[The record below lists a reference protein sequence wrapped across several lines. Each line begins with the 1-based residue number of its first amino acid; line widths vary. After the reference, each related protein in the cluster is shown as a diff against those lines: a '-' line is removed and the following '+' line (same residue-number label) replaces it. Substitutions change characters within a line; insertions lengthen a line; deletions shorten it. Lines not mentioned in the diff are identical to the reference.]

1 MALRTCLVCAR
12 EKFKKDGEDSWFLS
26 DLSIVEVL
34 TMDSERDQRGRN
46 MLVLSDLLQRSE
58 GGVNA
63 WIFFKCLRALER
75 HTMPKFALANNL
87 WIGGIPS
94 VLLALTI
101 PEQLLI
107 AQHYPRCYIFKLFP
121 CEYDS
126 HILLDQLYSA
136 MAGNASLFEMNT
148 QEVVEMVIGQCM
160 PSPVMTLASVIA
172 ITFVGSAKLLVDWLK
187 KMFRVR
193 QNIIYDA
200 LKWLHNNNSIYGD
213 IVINPIQVNDFPE
226 DDIPD
231 ELLVVI
237 QPENDDNIATRECE
251 SYLVNEE
258 EAVTIMNDVNVS
270 NGINEGW
277 LCFGPPFFCS
287 LNAS

>member
-1 MALRTCLVCAR
+1 
-12 EKFKKDGEDSWFLS
+12 
-26 DLSIVEVL
+26 
-34 TMDSERDQRGRN
+34 MDSERDQRGGN
-46 MLVLSDLLQRSE
+46 VLVLSDLLRRSE

-63 WIFFKCLRALER
+63 WICFKCLRALEHR
-75 HTMPKFALANNL
+75 TMPKFALANNL

-94 VLLALTI
+94 VLLVLTI

-121 CEYDS
+121 HKYDS

-200 LKWLHNNNSIYGD
+200 LKWLHNNNPIYGD
-213 IVINPIQVNDFPE
+213 IVINPIQVNDLPE

-231 ELLVVI
+231 ELLAVI
-237 QPENDDNIATRECE
+237 
-251 SYLVNEE
+251 
-258 EAVTIMNDVNVS
+258 
-270 NGINEGW
+270 
-277 LCFGPPFFCS
+277 
-287 LNAS
+287 